1 MASEFESIAIL
12 NIKFDDY
19 RFINWNIKKNE
30 AINKII
36 NSTLEI
42 KIHYRLLIWI
52 LVQIKD
58 LLK

>member
-1 MASEFESIAIL
+1 MAYEFESIAIL